1 MSDVPIQMV
10 PLRDFIEIVDEV
22 NTAGDSYPVMGLNK
36 EKTFMPTVAN
46 LGSVDLKKYKVVRG
60 GLFAYSGMQTGRD
73 ECIRIAYYQ
82 ESSPVLISPAYTTFR
97 IKESAGALRVLPEY
111 LMLLFSRCESDRFGA
126 FISDSS
132 VRSNLD
138 WPRFLDI
145 RIPLPDIDVQKN
157 VVNTWGGLAM
167 LCKDNDAIAMP
178 LMALCMSFLKKLS
191 NEYPCQQIGP
201 FIEVYDERNSDL
213 RYSLEHVRGIATN
226 KQFITTKANMEGVS
240 LLSYK
245 LVCPGNFAFVSD
257 TSRRGDKMSLAYNQ
271 SEDTYLVSS
280 ISLVFRVND
289 ETKICPEYLY
299 LWYLRPEFDRYA
311 RFHSWGSAR
320 ETFSF
325 EDMKRVKIPIPPL
338 EIQQAV
344 VDLYKCARESRE
356 IAEAAVELK
365 KTVTPA
371 LAQYAI
377 HS

>member
-60 GLFAYSGMQTGRD
+60 GFFAYSGMQTGRD

-145 RIPLPDIDVQKN
+145 CIPLPEVEIQQN
-157 VVNTWGGLAM
+157 VVNAWSGLAT
-167 LCKDNDAIAMP
+167 LNKENETLAEP
-178 LMALCMSFLKKLS
+178 LMALCMSFLARLRKNYPEIAIGDGYIEPCSEENGERCDLSSLRGISIKKA
-191 NEYPCQQIGP
+191 
-201 FIEVYDERNSDL
+201 FIE
-213 RYSLEHVRGIATN
+213 
-226 KQFITTKANMEGVS
+226 TKANMEGVS
-240 LLSYK
+240 LRSYK
-245 LVCPGNFAFVSD
+245 VVHPHEFAFVTV
-257 TSRRGDKMSLAYNQ
+257 TSRNGGKISLALNTEPLPVIV
-271 SEDTYLVSS
+271 SATYE
-280 ISLVFRVND
+280 VFRCNTDKLV
-289 ETKICPEYLY
+289 PEYLF
-299 LWYLRPEFDRYA
+299 LWMLKPEFDRYA

-325 EDMKRVKIPIPPL
+325 DDMKRVKIPIPPL

-344 VDLYKCARESRE
+344 VDLYKCARESKE
-356 IAEAAVELK
+356 IAEAAVALK
-365 KTVTPA
+365 KAVTPA